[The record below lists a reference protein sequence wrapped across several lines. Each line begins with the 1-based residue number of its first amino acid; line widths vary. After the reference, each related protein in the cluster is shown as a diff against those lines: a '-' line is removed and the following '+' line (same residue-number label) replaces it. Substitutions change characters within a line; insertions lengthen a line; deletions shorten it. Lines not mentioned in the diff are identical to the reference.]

1 MKKSYILQPLF
12 ILFVTLLLLQ
22 PLHAVLITDID
33 AIWIDLGKEK
43 SVNGGGLSLL
53 WDMPRYFDEERILF
67 YINTTYASDKKNHSD
82 GTETVRSYLPVTFGV
97 EYRYQIFQIPLY
109 ITGTAGAGYSY
120 FKRESPSYELPLDT
134 SKTVTDSASGAYT
147 DFMIGLNYIT
157 TNNTS
162 IFVKSGYHKA
172 FYNDDTIESPAGFQF
187 AAGFR
192 FPLSG
197 TFRGLGGVED
207 VYSYSAPMKLPDKG
221 IRRSRGGK
229 TRIEISPLGFIPIDK
244 FGEITKPGG
253 GGMFSL
259 TRDDFF
265 ISGFSSGLQV
275 GFFNIQGKDEIDTE
289 GMNTH
294 SFKITPFAVTT
305 GYPFKLFS
313 NLSITPTLALGGA
326 YINTEYTTRDL
337 VTLEDT
343 EKTSK
348 GVDPMISGDLS
359 LDYLISGSLV
369 LGIKAG
375 YTVLIENDMTLQFAT
390 CGINTGIRF

>member
-1 MKKSYILQPLF
+1 MKKTYILHPVL
-12 ILFVTLLLLQ
+12 ILTVTLLLLQ
-22 PLHAVLITDID
+22 PLQAALITDID

-53 WDMPRYFDEERILF
+53 WDMPRYFDDERILF
-67 YINTTYASDKKNHSD
+67 YINTTYASNKKDHDD
-82 GTETVRSYLPVTFGV
+82 GTETTRSYLPVTFGV
-97 EYRYQIFQIPLY
+97 EYRHQILEVPLF
-109 ITGTAGAGYSY
+109 ITGTAGAGFSY
-120 FKRESPSYELPLDT
+120 FKRESPSYEIPLDT

-157 TNNTS
+157 TQNTS
-162 IFVKSGYHKA
+162 IFIKSGYHKA
-172 FYNDDTIESPAGFQF
+172 FYSDDTIESPAGFQF

-207 VYSYSAPMKLPDKG
+207 VYSYSAPMKLPDKA
-221 IRRSRGGK
+221 ISRSRGGK
-229 TRIEISPLGFIPIDK
+229 THIEISPLGFIPLDK
-244 FGEITKPGG
+244 LGEITKPGG

-259 TRDDFF
+259 IRDDFLN
-265 ISGFSSGLQV
+265 SGFSSGLQV
-275 GFFNIQGKDEIDTE
+275 GFFNTGERDEIDAE
-289 GMNTH
+289 GITTH

-305 GYPFKLFS
+305 GYPFKFFS
-313 NLSITPTLALGGA
+313 NLSVTPTLAIGGA

-359 LDYLISGSLV
+359 LDYLISGSLI

-375 YTVLIENDMTLQFAT
+375 YTVLFENDMKLQYST